1 MIFPAFAARAVR
13 GATLGALCGAAFAAA
28 AALAPASAQAQ
39 DYPNKP
45 IRLLIPF
52 TPGGGTDFVSRVV
65 ATKLTETLKWQVIP
79 ENKPGASG
87 NLAIAEAARSAPDGY
102 TIVMGQSDNMMLGPY
117 LFPNVGYDTVQ
128 SFAPIVQVSEAPL
141 AIVSNAAPPAPQAK
155 LATVGD
161 MVGKGKTPT
170 GLSWATAG
178 NGSVGH
184 LFGEQLKQV
193 ASIKLLQVPYKGA
206 APGLADLMVGSV
218 DVAIMSVPSV
228 LPLVKGGKLTPIAV
242 TTSKRSPMLPDTPT
256 IDEAGIKGISTGI
269 WLGLFAPAGTPPAIV
284 AKLNAEVNKVL
295 QMPDVREKIANGGA
309 QAVGG
314 TSEEFAA
321 FVKADYVKWGK
332 IVKESGVKL
341 E

>member
-1 MIFPAFAARAVR
+1 MLKHLTSVAGAVLATALAF
-13 GATLGALCGAAFAAA
+13 GAAN
-28 AALAPASAQAQ
+28 AQAQQ

-45 IRLLIPF
+45 IHLLIPF

-65 ATKLTETLKWQVIP
+65 ANKLSETLKWQVIP

-117 LFPNVGYDTVQ
+117 LFNNVGYDTVQ
-128 SFAPIVQVSEAPL
+128 SFAPIIQVSEAPL
-141 AIVSNAAPPAPQAK
+141 AIVSNAAPPSAQTK
-155 LATVGD
+155 LASVAD

-170 GLSWATAG
+170 GLTWATAG
-178 NGSVGH
+178 NGSMGH
-184 LFGEQLKQV
+184 VFGEQLKTA

-228 LPLVKGGKLTPIAV
+228 LPLVRGGKLTPVAV
-242 TTSKRSPMLPDTPT
+242 TTIKRSPMLPDTPT
-256 IDEAGIKGISTGI
+256 LDEAGIKGIDAGI
-269 WLGLFAPAGTPPAIV
+269 WLGLFAPVGTPPAII
-284 AKLNAEVNKVL
+284 ARLNAEVNRVL
-295 QMPDVREKIANGGA
+295 QMPEVREKIATGGA

-314 TSEEFAA
+314 TPDAFAA
-321 FVKADYVKWGK
+321 FVRTDYAKWGK
-332 IVKESGVKL
+332 IVKDAAIKL

>member
-1 MIFPAFAARAVR
+1 MTKHMTTVA
-13 GATLGALCGAAFAAA
+13 GAILGAALTTI
-28 AALAPASAQAQ
+28 AALAPGAAQAQ

-45 IRLLIPF
+45 IHLLIPF

-65 ATKLTETLKWQVIP
+65 ANKLSETLKWQVIP

-117 LFPNVGYDTVQ
+117 LFANVGYDTVQ
-128 SFAPIVQVSEAPL
+128 SFVPIVQVSEAPL
-141 AIVSNAAPPAPQAK
+141 AIVSNAAPPGSQTK
-155 LATVGD
+155 LSNVSD
-161 MVGKGKTPT
+161 MVAKGKTPS
-170 GLSWATAG
+170 GLTWATAG

-184 LFGEQLKQV
+184 VFGEQLKTT
-193 ASIKLLQVPYKGA
+193 AAIKLLQVPYKGA

-228 LPLVKGGKLTPIAV
+228 LPLVRGGKLTPVAV
-242 TTSKRSPMLPDTPT
+242 TTSKRSPMLPETPT
-256 IDEAGIKGISTGI
+256 LDEAGIKGIDTGI

-284 AKLNAEVNKVL
+284 ARLNAEVNKVL
-295 QMPDVREKIANGGA
+295 ALPDVREKIATGGA

-314 TSEEFAA
+314 TSESFAA
-321 FVKADYVKWGK
+321 FVRTDYAKWGK
-332 IVKESGVKL
+332 IVKEAAIKL

>member
-1 MIFPAFAARAVR
+1 MTRIIHAARAAAIGLLALSAAIPFGAR
-13 GATLGALCGAAFAAA
+13 G
-28 AALAPASAQAQ
+28 QAQ

-65 ATKLTETLKWQVIP
+65 ATKLTETLKWQVVP

-117 LFPNVGYDTVQ
+117 LFQNVGYDTVQ
-128 SFAPIVQVSEAPL
+128 SFVPIIQVSEAPL
-141 AIVSNAAPPAPQAK
+141 AIVANAQPTGAQVK
-155 LATVGD
+155 LGTLSD
-161 MVGKGKTPT
+161 MVSKGKTPA

-184 LFGEQLKQV
+184 LYGEQVKS
-193 ASIKLLQVPYKGA
+193 AAAIKLLQVPYKGA
-206 APGLADLMVGSV
+206 APGLNDLMVGSV

-228 LPLVKGGKLTPIAV
+228 LPLVRGGKLTPLAV
-242 TTSKRSPMLPDTPT
+242 TTSKRSAMLPETPT
-256 IDEAGIKGISTGI
+256 VSEAGIKGIDTGI
-269 WLGLFAPAGTPPAIV
+269 WLGLFAPVGTPPAIV

-309 QAVGG
+309 TAVGG

-321 FVKADYVKWGK
+321 FVKQDYAKWGK

>member
-1 MIFPAFAARAVR
+1 MKMHNTAARAVR
-13 GATLGALCGAAFAAA
+13 GAMLALAALAGL
-28 AALAPASAQAQ
+28 AALAPTASLAQA

-65 ATKLTETLKWQVIP
+65 AQKLSETLKWQVIP

-117 LFPNVGYDTVQ
+117 LFNNVGYDTVQ

-141 AIVSNAAPPAPQAK
+141 AIVSNATPTDKQVK
-155 LATVGD
+155 LASVAD
-161 MVGKGKTPT
+161 MVGKGKTQA
-170 GLSWATAG
+170 GIAWATAG

-184 LFGEQLKQV
+184 LYGEQLKSV
-193 ASIKLLQVPYKGA
+193 AAIHLLQVPYKGA

-228 LPLVKGGKLTPIAV
+228 LPLVRGGKLTPVAV
-242 TTSKRSPMLPDTPT
+242 TTAKRSAQLPDVPT
-256 IDEAGIKGISTGI
+256 VSEAGIKGIDTGI
-269 WLGLFAPAGTPPAIV
+269 WLGLFAPVGTPPAII
-284 AKLNAEVNKVL
+284 ARLNAEVNKVL

-309 QAVGG
+309 VAVGG

-321 FVKADYVKWGK
+321 FVKADYAKWGK
-332 IVKESGVKL
+332 VVKESGVKL

>member
-1 MIFPAFAARAVR
+1 MKIA
-13 GATLGALCGAAFAAA
+13 ATLVRAAVLASAALLAAA
-28 AALAPASAQAQ
+28 PAVTHAQAQ

-52 TPGGGTDFVSRVV
+52 TPGGGTDFVSRTV
-65 ATKLTETLKWQVIP
+65 ATKLSETLKWQVIP

-117 LFPNVGYDTVQ
+117 LFANVGYDTVQ
-128 SFAPIVQVSEAPL
+128 SFIPIIQVSEAPL
-141 AIVSNAAPPAPQAK
+141 AIVANAAPAGAQVK
-155 LATVGD
+155 LTSVAD
-161 MVGKGKTPT
+161 MVAKGKTPA

-184 LFGEQLKQV
+184 LYGEQVKS
-193 ASIKLLQVPYKGA
+193 AAAIKLLQVPYKGA

-228 LPLVKGGKLTPIAV
+228 LPLVRGGKLTPLAV
-242 TTSKRSPMLPDTPT
+242 TTGKRSPMLPETPT
-256 IDEAGIKGISTGI
+256 VSEAGITGIDTVI

-295 QMPDVREKIANGGA
+295 AMPDTREKIANGGA
-309 QAVGG
+309 VAVGG
-314 TSEEFAA
+314 TSEDFAA
-321 FVKADYVKWGK
+321 FVKADYAKWGK